1 MSRKVKLQSGSGS
14 ILTGRGGFHILT
26 GGLAPVMGGP
36 GLDDGIEV
44 AH

>member
-14 ILTGRGGFHILT
+14 ILTGRGFHILT